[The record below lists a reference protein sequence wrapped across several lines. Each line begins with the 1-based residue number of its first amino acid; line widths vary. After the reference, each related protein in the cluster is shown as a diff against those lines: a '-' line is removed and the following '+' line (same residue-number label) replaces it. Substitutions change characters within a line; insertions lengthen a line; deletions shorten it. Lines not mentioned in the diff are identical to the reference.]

1 MYGPTE
7 ITCGATI
14 KRLFPNQPV
23 TIGSPNRSTRVYILD
38 DRRNP
43 VPISVI
49 GEICVAGVQVSEGYV
64 GMQEETANKFIED
77 SICKEFPGYMY
88 RTGDFG
94 YWTKDG
100 EIVCLGR
107 KDREIKIRGFR
118 TNLDDLETRMHKEVP
133 EVDALCV
140 IYQQGSLHVMVQP
153 GSVDTNTFRKR
164 VSKVLPPHALPR
176 HIVPIARIPLTRAG
190 KVDYEAV
197 AKSISTQAQNDI
209 LYNQTINPTTLAA
222 VVSMCRKVLE
232 VETDVLISERS
243 NFLDLGG
250 NSIQQMLLLSRLKA
264 RFGKSITLRD
274 ILETPTL
281 GDLVKRI
288 EEVAPLSDCA
298 DLAPEVLNN
307 ELSAIELDWWKKYE
321 AELGTSAFNVSF
333 VAQIQKNVD
342 LPRLTAAFNTV
353 LSRHRLLSCKYTVV
367 RRKGVRRQIF
377 DFPPQVEQVRTV
389 DIWQEVNKP
398 FDLRHDFPVSVS
410 ISPSHLAV
418 RISHIVCDLTTLRIL
433 LGEVAT
439 VYNGQALPNVLND
452 YTLCTLSEKRAPQH
466 KLEFW
471 SNYLGHLPNGK
482 SSALNCQDRDTYR
495 GTSVVRTLPAA
506 LFRNVV
512 DLAARDKFT
521 LHQLALTAVA
531 LALHAGNDALDVILG
546 APFINRSSEREMQ
559 TVGLYLEPLPI
570 RITYPNAQEEK
581 TLMTEDASPSVPRTP
596 TPVEPATIPALLH
609 AVRKSSQSA
618 LANAVPWTELLAH
631 FSLLPDYPNNP
642 LFDTMVTF
650 HDERHAAPL
659 LPIAGINGL
668 YTWSEGA
675 KFKLMFEFR
684 ALEGGMWSLRVEYD
698 DGIFER
704 EEVDVLVQKIERGLG
719 GLVEGLGYDSLT
731 DMVRN
736 GERRRQ
742 E

>member
-23 TIGSPNRSTRVYILD
+23 TIGSPNRSTRIYILD

-49 GEICVAGVQVSEGYV
+49 GEICVAGVQVSEGYI
-64 GMQEETANKFIED
+64 GMQEETANRFIED
-77 SICKEFPGYMY
+77 SVCKEFPGYMY

-118 TNLDDLETRMHKEVP
+118 TNLDDLETRMHREAP
-133 EVDALCV
+133 EIDALCV
-140 IYQQGSLHVMVQP
+140 VYQQGSLHVMVQP
-153 GSVDTNTFRKR
+153 GSVDTHAFRKR

-176 HIVPIARIPLTRAG
+176 HIVPTARIPLTRAG

-197 AKSISTQAQNDI
+197 AKSISIQAQDDI
-209 LYNQTINPTTLAA
+209 LYKQPINPTTLAA
-222 VVSMCRKVLE
+222 VISMCEKVLE
-232 VETDVLISERS
+232 VATDVRVSERS

-250 NSIQQMLLLSRLKA
+250 SSIQQMLLLSRLKA
-264 RFGKSITLRD
+264 RFGKSVTLRD

-281 GDLVKRI
+281 GDLVMRI
-288 EEVAPLSDCA
+288 EKLAPLSDCA
-298 DLAPEVLNN
+298 GLAPEVLNG

-321 AELGTSAFNVSF
+321 AKLGASAFNVSF
-333 VAQIQKNVD
+333 VAQMQKNVD
-342 LPRLTAAFNTV
+342 LPRLTAAFNTI

-367 RRKGVRRQIF
+367 RRKGVRRQMSDI
-377 DFPPQVEQVRTV
+377 PPQVEQVRTV
-389 DIWQEVNKP
+389 DIWQEVNRP

-410 ISPSHLAV
+410 ISPCHLAV
-418 RISHIVCDLTTLRIL
+418 RISHIVCDLTSLRIL

-439 VYNGQALPNVLND
+439 VYNGRALSNVLND
-452 YTLCTLSEKRAPQH
+452 YTFSTLSEKKAPRH

-482 SSALNCQDRDTYR
+482 SSASKSQDRDTYG
-495 GTSVVRTLPAA
+495 GTSVVRTLPTA
-506 LFRNVV
+506 LFRDVV
-512 DLAARDKFT
+512 EFAARDKFT
-521 LHQLALTAVA
+521 LHQVALTAVA
-531 LALHAGNDALDVILG
+531 LTLHADNDAIDVILG
-546 APFINRSSEREMQ
+546 APFINRSSEKEMQ
-559 TVGLYLEPLPI
+559 TVGLFLEPLPI
-570 RITYPNAQEEK
+570 RITYPNAHRK
-581 TLMTEDASPSVPRTP
+581 NNSMNEDALPSVPRASTP
-596 TPVEPATIPALLH
+596 IEPATIPSLLH
-609 AVRKSSQSA
+609 AVRQSSQSA

-650 HDERHAAPL
+650 HDERHATPL

-675 KFKLMFEFR
+675 KFKLMFEFL
-684 ALEGGMWSLRVEYD
+684 ALEGDMWTLRVEYD
-698 DGIFER
+698 DRIFQRKDVDLLVRKVER
-704 EEVDVLVQKIERGLG
+704 ALG
-719 GLVEGLGYDSLT
+719 GLVEGYDYEDLK

-736 GERRRQ
+736 GESRR
-742 E
+742 